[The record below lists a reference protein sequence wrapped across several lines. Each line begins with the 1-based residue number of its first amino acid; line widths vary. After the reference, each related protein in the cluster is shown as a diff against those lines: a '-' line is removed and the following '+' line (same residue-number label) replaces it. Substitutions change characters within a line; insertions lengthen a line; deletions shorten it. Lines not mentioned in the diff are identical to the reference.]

1 MNEKANKLTLKQ
13 VLGILPEYACI
24 GVLLVTI
31 LMGLMTPDKFF
42 NAVNLMNIMK
52 QGAVLSIL
60 AIGMGFVLIS
70 GCIDLTVGI
79 NMAISALI
87 SVCFQERL
95 GAVGAFL
102 AAFAVCMLI
111 SLVNMGIVYITKARA
126 MEIMMLTFA
135 LKMVYRGL
143 AQAFSGNKSFRTTGA
158 ADWFIALG
166 KDSTLGLPNLMWFM
180 LLFAVVFGIVLSKMK
195 FGRQVTL
202 VGINPESSRLAGIS
216 VQKTR
221 FFCFLISGF
230 CAAFAGI
237 LLAARTGTVKAL
249 SGDNYEMD
257 AVCGLVIGGYSMDG
271 GFGSTW
277 RCVVGVYAYT
287 VMKNLMDLVG
297 VDAYTQTL
305 IQGVVLVLA
314 VWLDVY
320 LRVKRAG
327 GKSK

>member
-1 MNEKANKLTLKQ
+1 MKTEKLNAKKI
-13 VLGILPEYACI
+13 LGILPEYACI
-24 GVLLVTI
+24 GVFIIMMLLGMFKSDV
-31 LMGLMTPDKFF
+31 FYSS
-42 NAVNLMNIMK
+42 VNMMNILK
-52 QGAVLSIL
+52 QGAVLTIL

-87 SVCFQERL
+87 AVTFQEQL
-95 GAVGAFL
+95 GAVGAVL
-102 AAFAVCMLI
+102 VAIAVCILVSLI
-111 SLVNMGIVYITKARA
+111 NMGIIYITKARS
-126 MEIMMLTFA
+126 MEIMMITFS
-135 LKMVYRGL
+135 LKMVYRGM
-143 AQAFSGNKSFRTTGA
+143 AQAFSGNKSFRTTGC
-158 ADWFIALG
+158 ADWFLELG
-166 KDSTLGLPNLMWFM
+166 KGSTLGLPNLMWFM
-180 LLFAVVFGIVLSKMK
+180 LIVAVVLGIVLSKMK

-202 VGINPESSRLAGIS
+202 VGINPEASRLAGIS

-221 FFCFLISGF
+221 LICFVISGA
-230 CAAFAGI
+230 CAAVAGI

-277 RCVVGVYAYT
+277 RAVVGVYAYT
-287 VMKNLMDLVG
+287 IMKNLMDLVG
-297 VDAYTQTL
+297 MDAYTQTV
-305 IQGVVLVLA
+305 IQGVVLVAA
-314 VWLDVY
+314 VALDVY

>member
-1 MNEKANKLTLKQ
+1 MKLKKMTSKEL
-13 VLGILPEYACI
+13 LSILPEYACI
-24 GVLLVTI
+24 GVFIIMMLL
-31 LMGLMTPDKFF
+31 GFF
-42 NAVNLMNIMK
+42 KSEIFYSSVNMLNIMK
-52 QGAVLSIL
+52 QGAILTIL

-87 SVCFQERL
+87 SVTFHEQL
-95 GAVGAFL
+95 GPVGATL
-102 AAFAVCMLI
+102 AAVAVCVII
-111 SLVNMGIVYITKARA
+111 SLINMGIVYITKARA
-126 MEIMMLTFA
+126 MEIMMLTFS

-143 AQAFSGNKSFRTTGA
+143 AQAFSGNKSFRTTGC
-158 ADWFIALG
+158 ADWFLALG
-166 KDSTLGLPNLMWFM
+166 KGSTLGLPNLMWIM
-180 LLFAVVFGIVLSKMK
+180 LIVAVVLGIVLSKMK

-202 VGINPESSRLAGIS
+202 VGINPEASRLAGIS

-221 FFCFLISGF
+221 LFCFMISGL
-230 CAAFAGI
+230 CAGIAGI
-237 LLAARTGTVKAL
+237 LLAARTGTIKAL

-257 AVCGLVIGGYSMDG
+257 AVCGLVIGGYSMAG

-277 RCVVGVYAYT
+277 RAVVGVYAYT

-297 VDAYTQTL
+297 MDAYTQTV
-305 IQGVVLVLA
+305 IQGAVLVAA
-314 VWLDVY
+314 VALDVY

>member
-1 MNEKANKLTLKQ
+1 MRSNWKNLTPKD
-13 VLGILPEYACI
+13 VLRILPEYACI
-24 GVLLVTI
+24 GVLL
-31 LMGLMTPDKFF
+31 LMMLIGLTRAETFYSR
-42 NAVNLMNIMK
+42 VNLMNIMK
-52 QGAVLSIL
+52 QGAVLTIL
-60 AIGMGFVLIS
+60 GIGMGFVLIS

-87 SVCFQERL
+87 SVCFVERFGQV
-95 GAVGAFL
+95 GAVM
-102 AAFAVCMLI
+102 AAILVSVSI
-111 SLVNMGIVYITKARA
+111 SCINMGIVYITKARA
-126 MEIMMLTFA
+126 MEIMMLTFS

-143 AQAFSGNKSFRTTGA
+143 AQAFSGNKAFRTTA
-158 ADWFIALG
+158 CADWFVRLSKGTI
-166 KDSTLGLPNLMWFM
+166 LGLPNLMWFM
-180 LLFAVVFGIVLSKMK
+180 LAIAVVLGIVLSKTR

-202 VGINPESSRLAGIS
+202 VGINPEASRLAGIS

-221 FFCFLISGF
+221 FLCFIISGF
-230 CAAFAGI
+230 CAAVAGI
-237 LLAARTGTVKAL
+237 LLASRTGTIKAL

-257 AVCGLVIGGYSMDG
+257 AVSGLVIGGYSMSG

-287 VMKNLMDLVG
+287 VIKNLMDLAG
-297 VDAYTQTL
+297 MDSYTQT
-305 IQGVVLVLA
+305 IVQGLVLVLA

>member
-1 MNEKANKLTLKQ
+1 MRTKGKHWTKRD
-13 VLGILPEYACI
+13 VLRILPEYACI
-24 GVLLVTI
+24 GVLV
-31 LMGLMTPDKFF
+31 LMMLLGLTRSEMFYSR
-42 NAVNLMNIMK
+42 VNLMNIMK
-52 QGAVLSIL
+52 QGAVLTIL
-60 AIGMGFVLIS
+60 GIGMGFVLIS

-87 SVCFQERL
+87 SVCFVEELGQL
-95 GAVGAFL
+95 GAV
-102 AAFAVCMLI
+102 AAAILVSVAI
-111 SLVNMGIVYITKARA
+111 SCINMAIVYISRARA
-126 MEIMMLTFA
+126 MEIMMLTFS

-143 AQAFSGNKSFRTTGA
+143 AQAFSGNKAFRTTGC
-158 ADWFIALG
+158 ADWFIRLSKG
-166 KDSTLGLPNLMWFM
+166 TVLGLPNLMWFM
-180 LLFAVVFGIVLSKMK
+180 LIVAVVFGVVLSKMR

-202 VGINPESSRLAGIS
+202 VGINPEASRLAGIS

-221 FFCFLISGF
+221 FICFVISGV
-230 CAAFAGI
+230 CAAIAGI
-237 LLAARTGTVKAL
+237 LLASRTGTIKAL

-257 AVCGLVIGGYSMDG
+257 AVSGLVIGGYSMAG

-297 VDAYTQTL
+297 MDSSTQTL
-305 IQGVVLVLA
+305 VQGLVLILA